1 MAGVAIYLD
10 TSALAKLVVSEPE
23 SAPLRHWLREHGP
36 VPLVTNSIGVVELR
50 RLAARINQ
58 EALSTAV
65 RLLARISVVSL
76 TADALTLAAEI
87 PPPEVRS
94 LDALHIASAALL
106 SDLQTVVTYDVRM
119 GTAAITYGLLVAAPG
134 R

>member
-1 MAGVAIYLD
+1 VTLYLD

-23 SAPLRHWLREHGP
+23 SVHLRHWLREHGS

-50 RLAARINQ
+50 RLAARISQ

-65 RLLARISVVSL
+65 RLLARISVVGL

-87 PPPEVRS
+87 PSPEVRT

-106 SDLQTVVTYDVRM
+106 SDLQSVVTYDVRM
-119 GTAAITYGLLVAAPG
+119 GTAAIAYGLPVAAPG

>member
-1 MAGVAIYLD
+1 MAGVTIYLD
-10 TSALAKLVVSEPE
+10 TSALAKLAVSEPE
-23 SAPLRHWLREHGP
+23 STHLRQWLRERTS

-65 RLLARISVVSL
+65 RLLARIGVIGM
-76 TADALTLAAEI
+76 TPDALTLAAEI
-87 PPPEVRS
+87 PPPEVRI

-106 SDLQTVVTYDVRM
+106 SDLQAVVTYDQRM
-119 GTAAITYGLLVAAPG
+119 ATAAIAFGLPVAAPG
-134 R
+134 Q

>member
-1 MAGVAIYLD
+1 MTIYLD
-10 TSALAKLVVSEPE
+10 TSALAKLVVTEAE
-23 SAPLRHWLREHGP
+23 SPHLRRWLGERRS

-58 EALSTAV
+58 EALSTVV

>member
-1 MAGVAIYLD
+1 
-10 TSALAKLVVSEPE
+10 
-23 SAPLRHWLREHGP
+23 LREHEP

-87 PPPEVRS
+87 PPPEVRT

-119 GTAAITYGLLVAAPG
+119 GTAAIAYGLPVAAPG
-134 R
+134 Q

>member
-1 MAGVAIYLD
+1 VAIYLD

-23 SAPLRHWLREHGP
+23 SAHLRQWLGERGP

-50 RLAARINQ
+50 RLAARISQ

-65 RLLARISVVSL
+65 RLVARISVVGV
-76 TADALTLAAEI
+76 TPEALTLAAEI
-87 PPPEVRS
+87 PPTEVRT
-94 LDALHIASAALL
+94 LDALHTASAALL
-106 SDLQTVVTYDVRM
+106 SDLQSVVTYDARM
-119 GTAAITYGLLVAAPG
+119 GTAAMAYGLPVAAPG

>member
-1 MAGVAIYLD
+1 MAGVTIYLD

-23 SAPLRHWLREHGP
+23 STDLRQWLRERTS

-65 RLLARISVVSL
+65 RLLARIGVIGM
-76 TADALTLAAEI
+76 TPDALTLAAEI
-87 PPPEVRS
+87 PPPEVRT

-106 SDLQTVVTYDVRM
+106 SDLQAVVTYDQRM
-119 GTAAITYGLLVAAPG
+119 ATAAIAYGLPVAAPG
-134 R
+134 Q